1 MIEKLF
7 DQNGWLFRF
16 LCRTLDLICLN
27 FLFILTCIPVVTVGA
42 SVCAM
47 YSVLLKAVR
56 NEESYIFRSYLRAFR
71 RNLGRGILTGVL
83 CFGIAG
89 TLLIHIFYVAGKMGR
104 CGSVWVFICGVCLVF
119 FCLPAHYLFPLQARY
134 EGTLTE
140 LFGRSFFISI
150 KYLFATVQLISI
162 RVFPVALTVFV
173 ALSAVEKL
181 VWICTAMTL
190 IGFSGIM
197 FLSSFVYR
205 RVFDDIE
212 HGMEERDKKSY

>member
-71 RNLGRGILTGVL
+71 RNLGRGH
-83 CFGIAG
+83 C
-89 TLLIHIFYVAGKMGR
+89 
-104 CGSVWVFICGVCLVF
+104 
-119 FCLPAHYLFPLQARY
+119 
-134 EGTLTE
+134 
-140 LFGRSFFISI
+140 
-150 KYLFATVQLISI
+150 
-162 RVFPVALTVFV
+162 
-173 ALSAVEKL
+173 
-181 VWICTAMTL
+181 
-190 IGFSGIM
+190 
-197 FLSSFVYR
+197 
-205 RVFDDIE
+205 
-212 HGMEERDKKSY
+212 

>member
-1 MIEKLF
+1 M
-7 DQNGWLFRF
+7 LFR
-16 LCRTLDLICLN
+16 
-27 FLFILTCIPVVTVGA
+27 P
-42 SVCAM
+42 
-47 YSVLLKAVR
+47 
-56 NEESYIFRSYLRAFR
+56 
-71 RNLGRGILTGVL
+71 
-83 CFGIAG
+83 
-89 TLLIHIFYVAGKMGR
+89 
-104 CGSVWVFICGVCLVF
+104 
-119 FCLPAHYLFPLQARY
+119 CLPAHYLFPLQARY

-150 KYLFATVQLISI
+150 KYLSATVQLISI